1 VNNLFETSEGD
12 CVRTSARLA
21 VNLDCMYFKIAGVVT
36 VTYQVALSVVGAI
49 GSLAGV
55 LQQQ

>member
-1 VNNLFETSEGD
+1 VNTLFETSEGD

-21 VNLDCMYFKIAGVVT
+21 VDMNCMYFKIAGVVT

-55 LQQQ
+55 LQQ

>member
-1 VNNLFETSEGD
+1 MNTLFETSEGD

-21 VNLDCMYFKIAGVVT
+21 VDMNCMYFKIAGVVT

-55 LQQQ
+55 LQQ

>member
-1 VNNLFETSEGD
+1 MNNLFETSEED

-21 VNLDCMYFKIAGVVT
+21 VNLNCMYFKIAGLVT
-36 VTYQVALSVVGAI
+36 VTYNVALSVVGAI

-55 LQQQ
+55 LRG

>member
-1 VNNLFETSEGD
+1 MNNLFVTSEED

-21 VNLDCMYFKIAGVVT
+21 VNLNCMYFKIAGLVT
-36 VTYQVALSVVGAI
+36 VTYNVALSVVGAI

-55 LQQQ
+55 LQG

>member
-1 VNNLFETSEGD
+1 VNTLFETSEED

-21 VNLDCMYFKIAGVVT
+21 VNLNCMYFQIAGVVT

-55 LQQQ
+55 LQQ

>member
-1 VNNLFETSEGD
+1 VNTLFETSEED

-21 VNLDCMYFKIAGVVT
+21 VNLNCMYFKIAGFVT
-36 VTYQVALSVVGAI
+36 VTYNVALSVVGAI

-55 LQQQ
+55 LQG